1 MTVTVPVPT
10 APSGQD
16 PARNALMLTELRL
29 PTMGRLWAQFAERSD
44 KEGWPAARF
53 LGGLLEHEIAERA
66 KRRIERHRAESQLD
80 VTKTL
85 AAFDFAEVPMLS
97 KAHVMALA
105 SGDAWIDKG
114 ATCLIFGP
122 PGVGKSHVA
131 CGIGHALIDAGY
143 RVLYMRTSELVQ
155 RLQAAR
161 QSLQLPQALAKLDRY
176 DLLVLDDLSYV
187 RKDQAETSVLFE
199 LIAERYERRSILITA
214 NQPFSGWNNVF
225 PDPGMTVAA
234 IDRLVHHST
243 IFELNKVESYRGKAA
258 ARQQQKQR
266 ANDKAHRQRQSV
278 GANNNQPEEP
288 QP

>member
-1 MTVTVPVPT
+1 
-10 APSGQD
+10 
-16 PARNALMLTELRL
+16 MLTELRL
-29 PTMGRLWAQFAERSD
+29 PTIGRLWPEFAERSD

-53 LGGLLEHEIAERA
+53 LGGLLEHELAERA
-66 KRRIERHRAESQLD
+66 KRRIERHRAESLLD

-85 AAFDFAEVPMLS
+85 ASFDFAEVPMLS

-105 SGDAWIDKG
+105 SGDAWLDKG
-114 ATCLIFGP
+114 ATVLIFGP
-122 PGVGKSHVA
+122 PGVGKSHVG
-131 CGIGHALIDAGY
+131 CGIGHALVDAGH

-176 DLLVLDDLSYV
+176 DLLILDDLSYV

-243 IFELNKVESYRGKAA
+243 IFELNKVESYRSKVA
-258 ARQQQKQR
+258 ARQQQTQR
-266 ANDKAHRQRQSV
+266 ANDKAQRRRQSSD
-278 GANNNQPEEP
+278 ADDNQPMEVKP
-288 QP
+288 